1 MALAGSDMAAQRD
14 PICEW
19 REGFARHM
27 FNLDFE
33 PMPDTLFRSSF
44 VPIFDALRI
53 ARSAFSPGFTFR
65 DKDLV
70 KDGDDAFGL
79 VISGSRSL
87 DITHQGR
94 DLSLGLG
101 DATLM
106 HISAT
111 GSVGSRQN
119 FGYIGM
125 MIPHSEFEIRGARPD
140 DTVMRRLPRRSEALQ
155 LLRSYVRSLERRR
168 LGASAEVR
176 EAIRRHIV
184 DLVALAITTHG
195 AMGESSLSA
204 VADARLSA
212 ALGHIAQSF
221 DEPGLTVAVVAR
233 DQGIST
239 RYLQRLIETTGT
251 SFTARVSELRLQR
264 AFTLLTEARDGAC
277 RISDIALQVGFSDI
291 SHFNRLFRTR
301 FGDTPSG
308 ILGRGRR
315 T

>member
-70 KDGDDAFGL
+70 KDGDEAFGL

-106 HISAT
+106 HISAI

-119 FGYIGM
+119 FGYID
-125 MIPHSEFEIRGARPD
+125 S
-140 DTVMRRLPRRSEALQ
+140 AL
-155 LLRSYVRSLERRR
+155 
-168 LGASAEVR
+168 
-176 EAIRRHIV
+176 
-184 DLVALAITTHG
+184 
-195 AMGESSLSA
+195 
-204 VADARLSA
+204 
-212 ALGHIAQSF
+212 
-221 DEPGLTVAVVAR
+221 
-233 DQGIST
+233 
-239 RYLQRLIETTGT
+239 
-251 SFTARVSELRLQR
+251 RV
-264 AFTLLTEARDGAC
+264 
-277 RISDIALQVGFSDI
+277 
-291 SHFNRLFRTR
+291 
-301 FGDTPSG
+301 
-308 ILGRGRR
+308 
-315 T
+315 